1 MAYPTISG
9 FYGLKP
15 VNLVGG
21 RVYSGS
27 TRMIPIKEAYAT
39 SMFNGDVVQLAAG
52 LLNYSAA
59 TAATPAV
66 VAGTIGVFVGAEY
79 STTAG
84 PIYGKNRW
92 QYWQGATIAQDAVGY
107 VVDDPQA
114 VFKAAIGVQPVTT
127 AINTCATNGYISP
140 SFVGT
145 NLSLVTGNTGST
157 ATGDSAMCLTG
168 IAPTVSSTVS
178 GNLRTTGASPFRVVQ
193 LVSETA
199 VSVST
204 VVGTGSSAAT
214 TFTASAGLAISPG
227 MQVVYNVTGSGAMPG
242 DYATVTGYVTST
254 GVVTT
259 AANTTIPT
267 GATVTFVG
275 YAEAYVTW
283 NFGYHSYMNAT
294 GV

>member
-1 MAYPTISG
+1 MAYPLVSG

-15 VNLVGG
+15 VSLVGG
-21 RVYSGS
+21 RVFAGS
-27 TRMIPIKEAYAT
+27 TRMVPIKEAYAT
-39 SMFNGDVVQLAAG
+39 SMFNGDVVQLASG

-66 VAGTIGVFVGAEY
+66 VAGTIGVFLGAEY

-92 QYWQGATIAQDAVGY
+92 QYWQGGTIAQDAMGY

-114 VFKAAIGVQPVTT
+114 VFKAAIGVQPITT
-127 AINTCATNGYISP
+127 PINTCAVNGYISP

-145 NLSLVTGNTGST
+145 NLSLVTGNTGSVG
-157 ATGDSAMCLTG
+157 TGDSAMCLTG
-168 IAPTVSSTVS
+168 TSPVAASTVS
-178 GNLRTTGASPFRVVQ
+178 GNLRSTGAGPFRCIQ
-193 LVSETA
+193 LVPETA
-199 VSVST
+199 VTVSA
-204 VVGTGSSAAT
+204 VVATGSSAAT
-214 TFTASAGLAISPG
+214 TFTAPAGLAISPG
-227 MQVVYNVTGSGAMPG
+227 MQVIYNVTGSGAMPG
-242 DYATVTGYVTST
+242 DYATVTGYVTAT

-275 YAEAYVTW
+275 YAEAYVAW